1 MLLVSFVSNN
11 LSNNERR
18 HFKPFTNCHDS
29 CTWYLMLSLLI
40 RNISEG
46 VPQVFHRVSHR
57 CTFHRVSHRCTFHR
71 VSHRYPTGV
80 RSTGCPTGV
89 RSTGCPTGIPQ
100 GVPQVYVPQGV
111 PQVSHRCSTGCP
123 TSYFKEYSEILKR
136 MNHLNKMCKANKKN
150 LKKKLGF
157 SSNILFIFWL

>member
-18 HFKPFTNCHDS
+18 HFKPYTNCHDS
-29 CTWYLMLSLLI
+29 WDTVYMVFNAFSFDQKYL
-40 RNISEG
+40 R
-46 VPQVFHRVSHR
+46 
-57 CTFHRVSHRCTFHR
+57 
-71 VSHRYPTGV
+71 
-80 RSTGCPTGV
+80 
-89 RSTGCPTGIPQ
+89 GCPTGIPQGVPQVYVSQGVPQVSHRCPTGVPQ

-157 SSNILFIFWL
+157 SSNICSYFGFKGWR